1 MPAAADGSVLGDNC
15 QLHYSATLGGSGALT
30 EVPVIIDD
38 AINSE
43 RRSAESNCRGDSEI
57 TEHVGKPKHSIS
69 ANLLFKRGTPGA
81 TFVTLRNAYVNGT
94 TLHFAL
100 TSGAIADTGQHV
112 FRLEGKIKSWNETR
126 PDNDTVKVAIEIA
139 KDASNTYASNWSV
152 VSS

>member
-81 TFVTLRNAYVNGT
+81 TFVTLRNAYNNGT
-94 TLHFAL
+94 VLHFAL

-139 KDASNTYASNWSV
+139 KDAGNTYASNWSV